1 MKKITTVAALIDGEA
16 RAHPVHSD
24 SRGGECDVLLT
35 PQEAAADRRVS
46 KSYLD
51 KLRVYGG
58 GPKFL
63 RFGRKILYPK
73 TELDLWAAER
83 LFGSTSEYRDERI
96 SSRGKSELM
105 SNANQQRPIRKLRN
119 NSSYGN

>member
-1 MKKITTVAALIDGEA
+1 MKTTATVAALIDGEES
-16 RAHPVHSD
+16 AHPPHSD
-24 SRGGECDVLLT
+24 ARGGEYDVLLT

-73 TELDLWAAER
+73 TELDLWASER
-83 LFGSTSEYRDERI
+83 LFGSTSEYRDEGNPC
-96 SSRGKSELM
+96 RGKSERM
-105 SNANQQRPIRKLRN
+105 SNAEKQRPIRKLEN
-119 NSSYGN
+119 NSG